1 MTTAIYVFL
10 FIKKITQLT
19 ANLVRQIPHEM
30 MLQSRNSYVAADAQP
45 LPLHGLGLNMK
56 GEPVDY
62 RAYLEDNIQAL
73 LRESTEKSKG
83 WHSALGPDNTELTY
97 KKVLLSDTAA
107 Y

>member
-1 MTTAIYVFL
+1 M
-10 FIKKITQLT
+10 
-19 ANLVRQIPHEM
+19 
-30 MLQSRNSYVAADAQP
+30 QSRNSYVAADAQP
-45 LPLHGLGLNMK
+45 LPLYGLGLNMK
-56 GEPVDY
+56 GNPVDY

-83 WHSALGPDNTELTY
+83 WHSALGPENTELTY